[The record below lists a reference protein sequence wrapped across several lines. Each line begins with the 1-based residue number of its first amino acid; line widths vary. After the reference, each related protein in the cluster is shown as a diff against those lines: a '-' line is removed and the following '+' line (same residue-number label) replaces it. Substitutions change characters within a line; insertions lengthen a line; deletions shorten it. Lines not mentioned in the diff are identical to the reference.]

1 MLYHWLINF
10 VDNKFNGFCITNNYA
25 QKTIFMV
32 HTLFLT
38 NSQILTQQNNPIQ
51 CQECS
56 LKEKNLTLAVYDCF
70 CHTKYSTALLF
81 YFVRT

>member
-1 MLYHWLINF
+1 
-10 VDNKFNGFCITNNYA
+10 
-25 QKTIFMV
+25 MV

-38 NSQILTQQNNPIQ
+38 DSQILTQQSNPIQ
-51 CQECS
+51 YQECS

-70 CHTKYSTALLF
+70 CHTKYSTALSF

>member
-10 VDNKFNGFCITNNYA
+10 VGNKFYEFCITNNYA

-38 NSQILTQQNNPIQ
+38 DSQILTQQNYPIQ
-51 CQECS
+51 YQECS
-56 LKEKNLTLAVYDCF
+56 LKEKNLILAVYD
-70 CHTKYSTALLF
+70 CHTKYSTALSF
-81 YFVRT
+81 NFVRT